1 MPPMKVASFNVNS
14 IRARL
19 PVVLSWLQR
28 SRPDVLVM
36 QETKVQDEAFPKTAF
51 EEPGYTCVFRGQ
63 KSYNGVAL
71 AARGDIADVQC
82 HLPGD
87 PRDEARLLKVRV
99 GDVILVNTYVPQ
111 GYLAAT
117 DRFQYKL
124 DWFRRLDEY
133 FRTSFRP
140 TDPIL
145 WMGDLNVAPLPI
157 DVYDPAALEGHVCYH
172 PAVREALARIV
183 QWGFTDVFRLHCQEA
198 GQYTYW
204 DYRMRGSF
212 RRSHGWRLDH
222 ILATRPLA
230 ERCTA
235 CYIDIEPRL
244 GPRPSDH
251 TPIVAEFGGDA
262 QGLW

>member
-1 MPPMKVASFNVNS
+1 V
-14 IRARL
+14 
-19 PVVLSWLQR
+19 
-28 SRPDVLVM
+28 
-36 QETKVQDEAFPKTAF
+36 T
-51 EEPGYTCVFRGQ
+51 
-63 KSYNGVAL
+63 
-71 AARGDIADVQC
+71 
-82 HLPGD
+82 
-87 PRDEARLLKVRV
+87 
-99 GDVILVNTYVPQ
+99 LVNTYVPQ
-111 GYLAAT
+111 GYLAVS

-133 FRTSFRP
+133 FRTNFRP

-157 DVYDPAALEGHVCYH
+157 DVYNPVALEGHVCYH

-212 RRSHGWRLDH
+212 RRNHGWRLDH

-230 ERCTA
+230 EQCTA

-251 TPIVAEFGGDA
+251 TPIVAEFA
-262 QGLW
+262 